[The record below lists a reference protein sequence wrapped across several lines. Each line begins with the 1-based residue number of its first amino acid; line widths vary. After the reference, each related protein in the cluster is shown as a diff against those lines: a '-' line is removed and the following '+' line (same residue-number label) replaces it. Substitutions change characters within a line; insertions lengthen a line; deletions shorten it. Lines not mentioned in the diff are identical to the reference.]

1 MPRREKM
8 LLCAGAV
15 FLVLLFLMSSTD
27 LIIKERAVQI
37 DSISVILSEDT
48 DDYYQNFRK
57 GMEKAATDLRS
68 DVRLITLYDR
78 KDQDQQVE
86 LTTREIRDGAGAVVI
101 EPAEEK
107 AAVMALES
115 LNPGC
120 PVIFVSASSPSD
132 FVTDSILID
141 YFEAGRILGEKAAEK
156 NLPGEKVCLFAQGM
170 AYNGVQDAYEGVCS
184 VLNDQGISYELYVDK
199 EGKAFRKVIENTVYP
214 GTGPVEVVA
223 LDVQSLDRTASILN
237 ESSVYKDHVSA
248 LYGIG
253 STTGI
258 LNLLDQGIIDG
269 LVTYDQFSQGYLST
283 AFKKQS
289 GESFT
294 SYVSATKIEKAK
306 ELIEGHQYMM
316 YEISDLLGF
325 DTPFYFSKVFKKVAG
340 ISPKE
345 YEAQCLKQKKL

>member
-27 LIIKERAVQI
+27 LIIKRACCAGRLHFCNFKRRHGRL
-37 DSISVILSEDT
+37 LSE
-48 DDYYQNFRK
+48 FPEK
-57 GMEKAATDLRS
+57 EWKKAATDLRS

-107 AAVMALES
+107 AAVMALEGFKS
-115 LNPGC
+115 RMPGD
-120 PVIFVSASSPSD
+120 FVGASSPSD

-184 VLNDQGISYELYVDK
+184 V
-199 EGKAFRKVIENTVYP
+199 
-214 GTGPVEVVA
+214 
-223 LDVQSLDRTASILN
+223 
-237 ESSVYKDHVSA
+237 
-248 LYGIG
+248 
-253 STTGI
+253 
-258 LNLLDQGIIDG
+258 
-269 LVTYDQFSQGYLST
+269 
-283 AFKKQS
+283 
-289 GESFT
+289 
-294 SYVSATKIEKAK
+294 
-306 ELIEGHQYMM
+306 
-316 YEISDLLGF
+316 
-325 DTPFYFSKVFKKVAG
+325 
-340 ISPKE
+340 
-345 YEAQCLKQKKL
+345 

>member
-237 ESSVYKDHVSA
+237 ESSVYRDHVSA

-269 LVTYDQFSQGYLST
+269 LVTYDQFSQGYLSI
-283 AFKKQS
+283 KKQWKP
-289 GESFT
+289 FT
-294 SYVSATKIEKAK
+294 EAGRNRKLCWIRSIW
-306 ELIEGHQYMM
+306 
-316 YEISDLLGF
+316 ISRNWLPAHMRKCSIQWNRG
-325 DTPFYFSKVFKKVAG
+325 
-340 ISPKE
+340 
-345 YEAQCLKQKKL
+345 

>member
-141 YFEAGRILGEKAAEK
+141 YFEAGRILGEKQQK
-156 NLPGEKVCLFAQGM
+156 RTFQVKKCVCLPREWLIT
-170 AYNGVQDAYEGVCS
+170 AY
-184 VLNDQGISYELYVDK
+184 
-199 EGKAFRKVIENTVYP
+199 
-214 GTGPVEVVA
+214 
-223 LDVQSLDRTASILN
+223 RTPT
-237 ESSVYKDHVSA
+237 KGSA
-248 LYGIG
+248 L
-253 STTGI
+253 
-258 LNLLDQGIIDG
+258 
-269 LVTYDQFSQGYLST
+269 F
-283 AFKKQS
+283 
-289 GESFT
+289 
-294 SYVSATKIEKAK
+294 
-306 ELIEGHQYMM
+306 
-316 YEISDLLGF
+316 
-325 DTPFYFSKVFKKVAG
+325 
-340 ISPKE
+340 
-345 YEAQCLKQKKL
+345 

>member
-107 AAVMALES
+107 AVMGIKV
-115 LNPGC
+115 LNPELR
-120 PVIFVSASSPSD
+120 IFVGVLPIFPSD
-132 FVTDSILID
+132 LRQTLFSLHY
-141 YFEAGRILGEKAAEK
+141 YFSLKDIGEKAEK
-156 NLPGEKVCLFAQGM
+156 NFQG
-170 AYNGVQDAYEGVCS
+170 
-184 VLNDQGISYELYVDK
+184 
-199 EGKAFRKVIENTVYP
+199 
-214 GTGPVEVVA
+214 
-223 LDVQSLDRTASILN
+223 
-237 ESSVYKDHVSA
+237 
-248 LYGIG
+248 
-253 STTGI
+253 
-258 LNLLDQGIIDG
+258 
-269 LVTYDQFSQGYLST
+269 
-283 AFKKQS
+283 
-289 GESFT
+289 
-294 SYVSATKIEKAK
+294 
-306 ELIEGHQYMM
+306 
-316 YEISDLLGF
+316 
-325 DTPFYFSKVFKKVAG
+325 KVFVLPLGMWLITA
-340 ISPKE
+340 
-345 YEAQCLKQKKL
+345 C

>member
-141 YFEAGRILGEKAAEK
+141 YFD
-156 NLPGEKVCLFAQGM
+156 LPGEKVCLFAQGM

-269 LVTYDQFSQGYLST
+269 LVTYDQFSQGYLSI
-283 AFKKQS
+283 KKAVEAIHGSRQKQETLLDPVYLDQQELAS
-289 GESFT
+289 GV
-294 SYVSATKIEKAK
+294 YEKMLYPM
-306 ELIEGHQYMM
+306 E
-316 YEISDLLGF
+316 
-325 DTPFYFSKVFKKVAG
+325 
-340 ISPKE
+340 
-345 YEAQCLKQKKL
+345 

>member
-120 PVIFVSASSPSD
+120 PVIFVSASSPGD

-237 ESSVYKDHVSA
+237 ESSVYRDHVSA

-258 LNLLDQGIIDG
+258 LNLLDKGIIDG
-269 LVTYDQFSQGYLST
+269 LVTYDQFSQGYLSI
-283 AFKKQS
+283 KKAVEAIHGSRQKQETLLDPVYLDQQELAS
-289 GESFT
+289 GA
-294 SYVSATKIEKAK
+294 YEKMLYPM
-306 ELIEGHQYMM
+306 E
-316 YEISDLLGF
+316 
-325 DTPFYFSKVFKKVAG
+325 
-340 ISPKE
+340 
-345 YEAQCLKQKKL
+345 